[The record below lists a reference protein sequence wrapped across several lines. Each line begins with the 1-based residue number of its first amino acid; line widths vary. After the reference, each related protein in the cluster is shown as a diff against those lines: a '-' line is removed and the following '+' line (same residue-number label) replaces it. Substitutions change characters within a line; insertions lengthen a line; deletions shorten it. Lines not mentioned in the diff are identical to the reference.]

1 MSRSAIEQLRHE
13 IATQYSYLDVLAV
26 AVAQSGV
33 QAFTGDSL
41 RWSKAVREMRDKYPK
56 LLSGVWFSERGYSEQ
71 LEDFF
76 RVMARAGAL
85 SFANPRYERI
95 DMAPE
100 VAKLIVEDA
109 PAALE
114 EHAEPIRDIAARLAE
129 LEHE

>member
-26 AVAQSGV
+26 AVAKSGV

-41 RWSKAVREMRDKYPK
+41 RWSEAVREMRDKYPE
-56 LLSGVWFSERGYSEQ
+56 LLSGVWFSERSYSEQ

-100 VAKLIVEDA
+100 AAALIIEDA
-109 PAALE
+109 PQVLE
-114 EHAEPIRDIAARLAE
+114 EHAEAIRDIAERLAK
-129 LEHE
+129 LKHS

>member
-26 AVAQSGV
+26 AVAKSGV

-41 RWSKAVREMRDKYPK
+41 RWSEAVREMRDKYPE

-95 DMAPE
+95 DMASEAARLIKEGAPE
-100 VAKLIVEDA
+100 
-109 PAALE
+109 ALHDHE
-114 EHAEPIRDIAARLAE
+114 EPIRVIAKRLAE
-129 LEHE
+129 LKYG